1 VQNGAGQRCRRDCLP
16 KTVSVRAV
24 CGNAVCG
31 NDGIRRSRADYAG
44 PVTGLTDL
52 DELRIPRGLRPLA
65 EQIIGATDAVCLA
78 ALDEEYADLARRA
91 VAKLAR
97 KRPSPLSAGRPATWA
112 AGVVHAL
119 GQVNFL
125 SDPAS
130 VPCATPDQL
139 CAAFGVA
146 KSTMGNKAKQ
156 VRDLLRIDYLSPE
169 FQRADVAEQN
179 PALWMIQV
187 GGLIMDAR
195 DLAPEIQAEAWRL
208 GLIPYIPA
216 LGPAGTAALA
226 APGSA
231 APVAPPAE
239 P

>member
-1 VQNGAGQRCRRDCLP
+1 
-16 KTVSVRAV
+16 
-24 CGNAVCG
+24 
-31 NDGIRRSRADYAG
+31 
-44 PVTGLTDL
+44 VTGLTDL
-52 DELRIPRGLRPLA
+52 DELKIPRGLRPLA

-119 GQVNFL
+119 GQVNYL
-125 SDPAS
+125 SDPDS
-130 VPCATPDQL
+130 EPCATPDQL

-156 VRDLLRIDYLSPE
+156 VRDLLRIDPFSPE

-179 PALWMIQV
+179 PALWLIQV

-195 DLAPEIQAEAWRL
+195 DLAPEIQARAWGL

-216 LGPAGTAALA
+216 LGPEGTAALA
-226 APGSA
+226 DPGSA
-231 APVAPPAE
+231 GPGHPAR
-239 P
+239 